1 MKRSLVITALA
12 AAALPAAAQTPPP
25 PKPQPQEQVVVP
37 EVDRRPIKK
46 PRLPSNDF
54 SIGLFYGTY
63 ATENF
68 GTSAVS
74 GIKLGYAITEDI
86 FVEGAYG
93 KTTVSDEAFR
103 QIFPGGGVLSEPQQ
117 KLNYYNLSA
126 GWNVLTG
133 EAFFGRRTAKALQSY
148 VVAGIGSTD
157 FAGQRKQTLH
167 VGMGLRVLFNDR
179 FSVQFDARDHL
190 FPLDILG
197 RKQNT
202 HNLEFTTGLT
212 VYF

>member
-1 MKRSLVITALA
+1 MKRSLVIIALA
-12 AAALPAAAQTPPP
+12 AAALPAAAQTTPP

-37 EVDRRPIKK
+37 EVDRRPVKK

-54 SIGLFYGTY
+54 SVGLFYGAY

-68 GTSAVS
+68 GTSPVT

-133 EAFFGRRTAKALQSY
+133 EAFFGRNTAKASSLY
-148 VVAGIGSTD
+148 LIAGLGSTK
-157 FAGQRKQTLH
+157 FVEQKKQTYN
-167 VGMGLRVLFNDR
+167 VGVGTRLFFNDYV
-179 FSVQFDARDHL
+179 SVQVDVRDHI
-190 FPLDILG
+190 FSLDLLG
-197 RKQNT
+197 KRQSTQNIELT
-202 HNLEFTTGLT
+202 FGLS
-212 VYF
+212 VFF